1 MLSTTPMEAA
11 LGIDLGGTN
20 ARVALVT
27 RDGRIL
33 TQHKQALL
41 DRTPE
46 GTVDAVAAAV
56 DVCLGGAAGAEVAAC
71 GVGVAGQLREGVVV
85 VAPNL
90 GWSNVPLRKLLET
103 RLGRRVLVRN
113 DLSAAAW
120 GEYRAGAGRGQ
131 TDTFTV
137 FVGSGVGSAIITN
150 GRLVEGN
157 AGVAG
162 EFGHVKVVPQG
173 GRPCGCGEAGCL
185 EAYAGG
191 HNLIRW
197 MQEEGL
203 SGTPADLEARA
214 LDGDPTARRLYDFAV
229 GNLALAIANQVTV
242 LNPGALVLGGGVLF
256 NCPGMVRS
264 IFGTVDQCSAKVA
277 RTGLRKIMAELK
289 DDSGIVGAALLAFA

>member
-1 MLSTTPMEAA
+1 MEAA

-20 ARVALVT
+20 ARAALVT

-33 TQHKQALL
+33 AQHRETLT

-46 GTVDAVAAAV
+46 GAVASVVAAAQI
-56 DVCLGGAAGAEVAAC
+56 CLAAAQGAEVAAC
-71 GVGVAGQLREGVVV
+71 GIGVAGQLREGTVVM
-85 VAPNL
+85 APNL
-90 GWSNVPLRKLLET
+90 GWANVPLRKLLET
-103 RLGRRVLVRN
+103 KLERRVLVRN
-113 DLSAAAW
+113 DLSCAAW

-137 FVGSGVGSAIITN
+137 FVGSGIGSAVIAN
-150 GRLVEGN
+150 GKLVEGN

-162 EFGHVKVVPQG
+162 EFGHTKVLLQG
-173 GRPCGCGEAGCL
+173 GRLCGCGETGCL

-191 HNLIRW
+191 HNLTKW
-197 MQEEGL
+197 MAEEGL
-203 SGTPADLEARA
+203 SGTPADLERLA
-214 LDGDPTARRLYDFAV
+214 LEGHGTAHGIYEFAV
-229 GNLALAIANQVTV
+229 GSLALAIANQVTL

-264 IFGTVDQCSAKVA
+264 IFGVVEQRSAKVA

-289 DDSGIVGAALLAFA
+289 DDAGIVGAALLSFA